1 MARHVVIVGGGVVGL
16 CTAWQMRKAGWDVSV
31 LDSGDL
37 RDGASHGNAG
47 YISPSHVIPLS
58 APGMISKGLQWMFD
72 PESPFYIKLRPDA
85 DLMRWLWHFARHAN
99 EEHLLRTRQVL
110 SDLCVL
116 SQDTYKGMLAATGIE
131 AGFRHDGLLML
142 YQTEKQAEA
151 EASDAAHA
159 RATGLKAEVLSA
171 GQVRAMDPALEMDI
185 LGGVYYPGDA
195 HFDPGLFMRG
205 LREQLERDGVRLL
218 TGTSARR
225 LLRQGGRLTAVEGP
239 DGPIEADAFV
249 LAAGAWSPLLS
260 RDAGLRLP
268 VEAARG
274 YHINVPDP
282 PVMPRYPFILTERKI
297 AVTPMPGFLRFAGTL
312 ELAGRDTGINP
323 RRIEGISKGLRL
335 YLPQFK
341 DLDIRGLK
349 PWSGLR
355 PCSPDG
361 LPYVGFAPGIDNLV
375 VATGHAMLGMTM
387 GAGTGLLVKQLLQGE
402 PRSMDM
408 EALRADRF
416 G

>member
-1 MARHVVIVGGGVVGL
+1 MAIIGGGVVGL
-16 CTAWQMRKAGWDVSV
+16 CTAWHLRRAGWDVTV
-31 LDSGDL
+31 LDSGDF
-37 RDGASHGNAG
+37 RDGASYGNAG

-58 APGMISKGLQWMFD
+58 APGMISKGLRWMFN
-72 PESPFYIKLRPDA
+72 PESPFYIKLRPDPA
-85 DLMRWLWHFARHAN
+85 LLRWLWHFARHAN
-99 EEHLLRTRQVL
+99 EGHLLRTRQAL

-116 SQDTYKGMLAATGIE
+116 SQVSYKDILAATGIE

-142 YQTEKQAEA
+142 YQTQKQADA
-151 EASDAAHA
+151 EAADAAHA
-159 RATGLKAEVLSA
+159 RATGLQAEVLDA
-171 GQVRAMDPALEMDI
+171 DQVRAMDPSLEMDI
-185 LGGVYYPGDA
+185 SGGVYYPGDA
-195 HFDPGLFMRG
+195 HLDPGLFMRG

-218 TGTSARR
+218 GGSTVRR
-225 LLRQGGRLTAVEGP
+225 LVRQGGRLTAVESA

-260 RDAGLRLP
+260 RDAGLTLP

-282 PVMPRYPFILTERKI
+282 PVMPKYPFILTERKI

-312 ELAGRDTGINP
+312 ELAGQDTGINP
-323 RRIEGISKGLRL
+323 RRIEGISKGLRI
-335 YLPQFK
+335 YLPQFR
-341 DLDIRGLK
+341 DLDISGLK

-361 LPYVGFAPGIDNLV
+361 LPYVGFAPGVDNLV

-402 PRSMDM
+402 EPAMGM
-408 EALRADRF
+408 APLRVDRF